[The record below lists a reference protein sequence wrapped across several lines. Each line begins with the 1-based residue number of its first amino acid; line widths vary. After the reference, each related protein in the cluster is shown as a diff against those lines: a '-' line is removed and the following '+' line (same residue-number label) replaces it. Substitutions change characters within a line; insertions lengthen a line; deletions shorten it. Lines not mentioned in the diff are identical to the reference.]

1 MLCISPQN
9 QYHIASIQVKW
20 GKPAIFQ
27 KKKNTFNRWKKIE
40 ETSRRAS
47 EEESLSSRPTDTQ
60 QMSHV
65 QLDKIT
71 AYILEYLTEYQEQ
84 VII

>member
-1 MLCISPQN
+1 MYFAPKSVSHCLDSSQVRKTCHIS
-9 QYHIASIQVKW
+9 
-20 GKPAIFQ
+20 
-27 KKKNTFNRWKKIE
+27 KKKKLLTGEKKIE